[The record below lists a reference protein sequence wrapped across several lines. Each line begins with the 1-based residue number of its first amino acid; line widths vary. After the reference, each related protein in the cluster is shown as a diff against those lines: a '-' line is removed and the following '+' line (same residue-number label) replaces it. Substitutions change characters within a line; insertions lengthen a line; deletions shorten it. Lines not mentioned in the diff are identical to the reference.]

1 MTTTPAPHAMDLTKV
16 ANATESTCP
25 VVIVP
30 HVPSSNTLRPIACET
45 SSVLVDHTNLIRINK
60 DRCTI
65 HLNVSVNHFVV
76 EQRTLELTICDN
88 RTQSARRAR
97 TVVKCVNSVRPIYVS
112 LLFKL
117 PFVPNTNVRNHGKLI
132 FKHDMQATC

>member
-30 HVPSSNTLRPIACET
+30 HVQSSNTLRPIASET

-60 DRCTI
+60 DICTI
-65 HLNVSVNHFVV
+65 HLNVSVNHSVV
-76 EQRTLELTICDN
+76 ELRALEFT
-88 RTQSARRAR
+88 TS
-97 TVVKCVNSVRPIYVS
+97 S
-112 LLFKL
+112 
-117 PFVPNTNVRNHGKLI
+117 
-132 FKHDMQATC
+132 